1 MNTMKITF
9 MNGKAYEVRGG
20 GKYEVIVSPK
30 FMLFVF
36 RNGKCLLFN
45 MNNIMFIDAN

>member
-9 MNGKAYEVRGG
+9 MNGKTYEVRGE
-20 GKYEVIVSPK
+20 YEVIVSPK

-45 MNNIMFIDAN
+45 MSNIMFIDAN

>member
-9 MNGKAYEVRGG
+9 MNGKTYEVR

-36 RNGKCLLFN
+36 RNGKSLLFN